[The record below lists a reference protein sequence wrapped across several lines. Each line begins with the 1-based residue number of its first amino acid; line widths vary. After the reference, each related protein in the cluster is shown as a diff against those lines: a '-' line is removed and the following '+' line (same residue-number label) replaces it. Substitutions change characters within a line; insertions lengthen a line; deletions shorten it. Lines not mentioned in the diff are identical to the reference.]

1 MADLH
6 KIIGSAFSS
15 SPVECLVFFLN
26 NHILCSSFFFVF
38 VALPKVIDFLFSF
51 LDEEKILTSLEN
63 SNGSAL
69 K

>member
-1 MADLH
+1 MWQICTKLSVLRFLH
-6 KIIGSAFSS
+6 LPLS
-15 SPVECLVFFLN
+15 VLCFLN